1 MIALE
6 AGPFVFAHK
15 GRTIELSGGNI
26 TQINRIL
33 CSRPLLTPSYAK
45 LYLLYLEVGRNR
57 DRNIVGR
64 AAQITM
70 MDGDIERSLLLLS
83 CLKHN
88 IRNFRNYL
96 TLSHFRCMT
105 KSLHTKS
112 AMILQSCDFNICQ
125 DVKSFSEFMQEIYG
139 IPGNFP

>member
-1 MIALE
+1 MNEVIALE

-33 CSRPLLTPSYAK
+33 CSRPLLTPSYSK
-45 LYLLYLEVGRNR
+45 LHLYLEVGRNR

-88 IRNFRNYL
+88 IRNFRNFIHP
-96 TLSHFRCMT
+96 SV
-105 KSLHTKS
+105 
-112 AMILQSCDFNICQ
+112 ILG
-125 DVKSFSEFMQEIYG
+125 V
-139 IPGNFP
+139 